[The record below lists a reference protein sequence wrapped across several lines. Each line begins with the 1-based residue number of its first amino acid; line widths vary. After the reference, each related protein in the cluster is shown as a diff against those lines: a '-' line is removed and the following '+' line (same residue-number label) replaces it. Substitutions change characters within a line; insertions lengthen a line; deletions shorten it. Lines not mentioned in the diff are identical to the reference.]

1 MSGFRDFMKY
11 AEAGGNG
18 NRYTFGSD
26 PSSKSEPRDTIE
38 DMLYHIKVLSEAAL
52 NKLDSS
58 KVDEIK
64 YVKLRLLE
72 AKREL
77 REAYLTIMNANR

>member
-1 MSGFRDFMKY
+1 MAGFRDFLIS

-26 PSSKSEPRDTIE
+26 TSSKSENQDTIE

>member
-1 MSGFRDFMKY
+1 MAGFRDFLIS

-26 PSSKSEPRDTIE
+26 TSSKLDDSESIE
-38 DMLYHIKVLSEAAL
+38 DTLYHIKVLSEAAL

-77 REAYLTIMNANR
+77 RDAYLIIMNANR